1 MYIMY
6 RLTIYSDKIL
16 RYMVVFIYLY
26 IKGNI
31 NHINLHQNVKKKQ
44 KNLQTETKLTKML
57 PNEARISEVIKNI
70 LNKSKITSAPP
81 FSL

>member
-6 RLTIYSDKIL
+6 RLNIYSDKIL

-31 NHINLHQNVKKKQ
+31 NHINLHQNVKNKQ
-44 KNLQTETKLTKML
+44 KLYKEKHK
-57 PNEARISEVIKNI
+57 SYKNA
-70 LNKSKITSAPP
+70 TD
-81 FSL
+81 

>member
-6 RLTIYSDKIL
+6 RLNIYSDKIL

-31 NHINLHQNVKKKQ
+31 NHINLHQNVKNEEKKPYKEKHKSY
-44 KNLQTETKLTKML
+44 KNATD
-57 PNEARISEVIKNI
+57 
-70 LNKSKITSAPP
+70 
-81 FSL
+81 

>member
-31 NHINLHQNVKKKQ
+31 NHINLHQNVKKNNK
-44 KNLQTETKLTKML
+44 KNPTNRNKTYKNATE
-57 PNEARISEVIKNI
+57 
-70 LNKSKITSAPP
+70 
-81 FSL
+81 